1 MASVVSGC
9 VEGVFEQIRRVW
21 HPFLVEEGFPTT
33 VPAGGHGGRVCS
45 CLCHWPLVVPW
56 VPEDSRGEKELA
68 RTPPGRHPRPPLFA
82 PGR

>member
-33 VPAGGHGGRVCS
+33 VPAGGHCARWRARGPGLQLLVPLAVGGT
-45 CLCHWPLVVPW
+45 L
-56 VPEDSRGEKELA
+56 GA
-68 RTPPGRHPRPPLFA
+68 
-82 PGR
+82 